1 MKHICL
7 FAFTL
12 CTAFVLRS
20 QDDDQFFEN
29 FDSYEN
35 GDYITVVQPA
45 FQLWNAESAD
55 APVTTDAAA
64 SLPNSLEISGTVNGG
79 PLDVILN
86 CGLVGIQEISFKV
99 LVPTGYSGYYNFQGA
114 QIVGQ
119 IWSFNCFLNADGTI
133 QYQTDPTDPNS
144 VILDATYNTGEWVE
158 LKHQI
163 DTDAGTMN
171 VIVDG
176 ECIGELPYVTDLIGS
191 VNFFPVGDASGAT
204 PRYYVDDIVVPPML
218 AELPSCSD
226 ISIAPEMV
234 STELE
239 FWPNPAKDRLQIQ
252 ANHDKAT
259 VRILALN
266 GQVVFEDIRSDLRAG
281 AEIDLE
287 LDNGFYLLE
296 VSQNERRATQRLV
309 IQK

>member
-12 CTAFVLRS
+12 CAAFVMRS
-20 QDDDQFFEN
+20 QGDDQFSEN

-35 GDYITVVQPA
+35 GDYITVVSQS
-45 FQLWNAESAD
+45 FQLWNAASAD

-86 CGLVGIQEISFKV
+86 CGLAGIHEISFKV
-99 LVPTGYSGYYNFQGA
+99 LVPTGYSGYYNFQGTA
-114 QIVGQ
+114 TVGQ

-133 QYQTDPTDPNS
+133 QYQTDPTDPNRAM
-144 VILDATYNTGEWVE
+144 IDATYNTGEWVE
-158 LKHQI
+158 LRHQI

-171 VIVDG
+171 VIIDG

-204 PRYYVDDIVVPPML
+204 PLYYVDDIVVPPVL
-218 AELPSCSD
+218 PELPLCSD
-226 ISIAPEMV
+226 ISNAPELTA
-234 STELE
+234 TELA

-287 LDNGFYLLE
+287 LDNGIYLLE
-296 VSQNERRATQRLV
+296 VSQNDRRATQRLV